1 MNYLY
6 NGVKLPEF
14 PEWNNPDY
22 PFLTLRYSDGLY
34 DRKPYYGLVASRE
47 HYAYDSKRG
56 AYVMDS
62 PPFYWTALND
72 GVWNAWAES
81 TSGASYINKSDYP
94 VWTNYDLT
102 LNGGSV
108 MKASDPILADTGCN
122 ALTQGW
128 IVGKRLAAMRGK
140 GGEA

>member
-34 DRKPYYGLVASRE
+34 VSKPYYGLVASRE
-47 HYAYDSKRG
+47 RYAYDSKSG
-56 AYVMDS
+56 EYVMDS
-62 PPFYWTALND
+62 PPYYWTALND
-72 GVWNAWAES
+72 GVWNPWAET
-81 TSGASYINKSDYP
+81 TSGATYIWKPGYP

-102 LNGGSV
+102 LADGSV
-108 MKASDPILADTGCN
+108 MKASDPIPADTDYS

-140 GGEA
+140 A